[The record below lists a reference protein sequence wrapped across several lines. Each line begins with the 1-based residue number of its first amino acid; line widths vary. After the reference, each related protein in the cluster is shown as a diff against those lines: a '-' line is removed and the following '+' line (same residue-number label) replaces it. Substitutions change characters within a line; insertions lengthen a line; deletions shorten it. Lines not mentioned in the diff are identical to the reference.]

1 MDDETQTVLVVDDEP
16 TLVEIYRHWLGDEY
30 ETREA
35 TSGEEAL
42 EKLDDDV
49 DLVVLDRVMPGI
61 TGDEVIDTIQERDLD
76 CKIVMAT
83 AVETDADI
91 VSTRSDANLIKPISG
106 DELATTVS
114 RTLDRPEYVDLET
127 EYFDLISGRAM
138 MKLNGEDYD
147 EIGTQI
153 DTLREKLDK
162 RAKKMNDSEFISL
175 MQKTIR

>member
-30 ETREA
+30 ETQSA

-42 EKLDDDV
+42 EVLDDDV
-49 DLVVLDRVMPGI
+49 DLVVLDRVMPGM
-61 TGDEVIDTIQERDLD
+61 TGDEVIDTIQERGLD

-83 AVETDADI
+83 AVESDADI
-91 VSTRSDANLIKPISG
+91 ITTKSDANLIKPISG

-127 EYFDLISGRAM
+127 EYFDLISERAM
-138 MKLNGEDYD
+138 MKLNEKDYD
-147 EIGTQI
+147 EIGTRI

-162 RAKKMNDSEFISL
+162 RAEKMDDSELTSL
-175 MQKTIR
+175 IQKVS